1 MKAAILIIDAQQ
13 DFFQKSRLK
22 NNRKKLTKNI
32 NKLTTIGRSHGIPVV
47 WVRQVFKKD
56 LSDAFLGYK
65 EEGIRIVIENTLG
78 SQLLPE
84 LKKHKNDHEIIKKRY
99 SAFFNTSLNKLLKEL
114 GADTVIIGGVNTHAC
129 VRMTAIDAFQYNYK
143 VILAIDCIDSYDE
156 EFHKVSLKYLTKR
169 ISAGLNN
176 SQISKLLR

>member
-22 NNRKKLTKNI
+22 NNRKKLAKNI
-32 NKLTTIGRSHGIPVV
+32 NELTAIGRSQNIPII
-47 WVRQVFKKD
+47 WIRQVFKKD

-65 EEGIRIVIENTLG
+65 EEGINMVIENTKG

-84 LKKHKNDHEIIKKRY
+84 LKKHKNDYEVIKKRY
-99 SAFFNTSLNKLLKEL
+99 SAFFNTSLNKLLKKL
-114 GADTVIIGGVNTHAC
+114 SVNMLIIGGINTHAC
-129 VRMTAIDAFQYNYK
+129 VRMAAIDAYQYDYK

-156 EFHKVSLKYLTKR
+156 EHHKISLRYLTER
-169 ISAGLNN
+169 ISKGLSNLE
-176 SQISKLLR
+176 ISKLLR